1 MLESY
6 IPIIA
11 ILIFAVIFAIVCV
24 KLSSLIGP
32 RRPGK
37 EKYSTYESGME
48 PIETARRKF
57 SVKFYL
63 VAVSFLL
70 FDLEIVFLYPWAVS
84 FIKYGRAE
92 MIYTLIVAIIF
103 IVILVIGLLYEYKK
117 GAFKWD

>member
-1 MLESY
+1 MLENY
-6 IPIIA
+6 IPIFA
-11 ILIFAVIFAIVCV
+11 ILIISIIFAIVCV
-24 KLSSLIGP
+24 KLSSIMGP

-48 PIETARRKF
+48 PVETARRKF

-84 FIKYGRAE
+84 FIRFKGAE
-92 MIYTLIVAIIF
+92 MIYTLIVALIF
-103 IVILVIGLLYEYKK
+103 IVILIIGLLYEYKK

>member
-11 ILIFAVIFAIVCV
+11 ILIFAIIFAIVCV
-24 KLSSLIGP
+24 KLSSIMGP

-48 PIETARRKF
+48 PVETARRRF

-70 FDLEIVFLYPWAVS
+70 FDLEIVFLYPWAVAYN
-84 FIKYGRAE
+84 KMGLYALVE
-92 MIYTLIVAIIF
+92 MAIF
-103 IVILVIGLLYEYKK
+103 LAILALGLAYAWRK
-117 GAFKWD
+117 GALRWM

>member
-24 KLSSLIGP
+24 KLSSLMGP

-84 FIKYGRAE
+84 FIKYGRIE

-103 IVILVIGLLYEYKK
+103 ILILVIGLLYEYKK

>member
-24 KLSSLIGP
+24 KLSSLMGP

-103 IVILVIGLLYEYKK
+103 ILILVIGLLYEYKK

>member
-24 KLSSLIGP
+24 KLSSLMGP

-48 PIETARRKF
+48 PVETARRKF

-63 VAVSFLL
+63 VAVSFLI

-84 FIKYGRAE
+84 FIKYGRVE

-103 IVILVIGLLYEYKK
+103 ILILVIGLLYEYKK

>member
-24 KLSSLIGP
+24 KLSSLMGP

-84 FIKYGRAE
+84 FIRYGRAE
-92 MIYTLIVAIIF
+92 MIYTLVVAIIF
-103 IVILVIGLLYEYKK
+103 ILILVIGLLYEYKK